1 MVKMDDREKSEF
13 QKQLLDLRER
23 ILKILETKNSYTK
36 EYNPL
41 QESRD
46 EADLGNATLDM
57 ELELSSKRALQ
68 ETLEMTEKALKR
80 LEAGTYEI
88 CEICKRKIPLNR
100 LKSIPYTS
108 YCVECQAKIEHGGK

>member
-1 MVKMDDREKSEF
+1 MVKMEDLEKSEF

-23 ILKILETKNSYTK
+23 ILKALETKNSYTR

-57 ELELSSKRALQ
+57 ELELSSKKTLQ
-68 ETLEMTEKALKR
+68 ETLEMVEKALKR
-80 LEAGTYEI
+80 LETGTYET

-108 YCVECQAKIEHGGK
+108 YCVECQAKLEHSGK